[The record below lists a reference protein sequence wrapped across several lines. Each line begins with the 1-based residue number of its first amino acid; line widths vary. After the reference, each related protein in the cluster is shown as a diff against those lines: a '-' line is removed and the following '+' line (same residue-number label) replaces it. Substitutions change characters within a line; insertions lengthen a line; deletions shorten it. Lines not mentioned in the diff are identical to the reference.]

1 MDIGTIILAIS
12 LIIIMFG
19 MGLSLVKNDFIRL
32 LQHPKAII
40 VGLVN
45 QIILLPIIAY
55 VLISIFDVGTDI
67 AIGVMI
73 LAACPGGPTSNLITY
88 LAKGD
93 TGLSISLTTV
103 NSLITIFTIPFVVDF
118 ALTQFLDADEMVRI
132 NKLQMVIQI
141 FAIVII
147 PVSLGMALKRAKPIF
162 ADKMNNPVKIASA
175 AVLFL
180 VIIGLV
186 LKKKEDLIPY
196 LQQAGLTTL
205 VLNITTMLI
214 GLATAKI
221 AKLNLAQSIT
231 ISIESGIQN
240 GTMAIA
246 IASGILMNDNYAIAP
261 AIYSLIM
268 FFTGG
273 VIIAFGIKT
282 LGPKSTNRNK
292 QTGYNKGCY
301 EKH

>member
-19 MGLSLVKNDFIRL
+19 MGLSLVKDDFVRI
-32 LQHPKAII
+32 LQNPKAII
-40 VGLVN
+40 VGLLN

-55 VLISIFDVGTDI
+55 TLISVFGVGTDI

-73 LAACPGGPTSNLITY
+73 LAACPGGPTSNLITH

-93 TGLSISLTTV
+93 TGLSVSLTAA

-118 ALTQFLDADEMVRI
+118 ALTQFLDASEMI
-132 NKLQMVIQI
+132 QIDKLKTVIQI
-141 FAIVII
+141 FVIVII
-147 PVSLGMALKRAKPIF
+147 PVSIGMALKGAKPSF
-162 ADKMNNPVKIASA
+162 ADKMSKPVKVASA
-175 AVLFL
+175 VVLFL

-196 LQQAGLTTL
+196 LKQAGLITL
-205 VLNITTMLI
+205 ALNIATMLI
-214 GLATAKI
+214 GFITAKI
-221 AKLNLAQSIT
+221 AKLNFAQSIT

-246 IASGILMNDNYAIAP
+246 IASGVLMNENYAIAP
-261 AIYSLIM
+261 AVYSLIM

-273 VIIAFGIKT
+273 AIIAYGMK
-282 LGPKSTNRNK
+282 KMAKNV
-292 QTGYNKGCY
+292 
-301 EKH
+301 

>member
-19 MGLSLVKNDFIRL
+19 MGLSLVKDDFIRIF
-32 LQHPKAII
+32 QNPKAML
-40 VGLVN
+40 VGLLN

-55 VLISIFDVGTDI
+55 ILISVFDVGPDI

-73 LAACPGGPTSNLITY
+73 LAACPGGPTSNLITN

-93 TGLSISLTTV
+93 TGLSISLTTA

-118 ALTQFLDADEMVRI
+118 ALNHFLEADKMIEIDKV
-132 NKLQMVIQI
+132 QSVIQI
-141 FAIVII
+141 FAIVIV
-147 PVSLGMALKRAKPIF
+147 PVSLGMLLKRAKPDF
-162 ADKMNNPVKIASA
+162 ADKMNKPVRIASA
-175 AVLFL
+175 LVLFL
-180 VIIGLV
+180 VITALI

-196 LQQAGLTTL
+196 LEQAGLITL
-205 VLNITTMLI
+205 SLNIATMLV

-221 AKLNLAQSIT
+221 AKLNLAQSLT

-261 AIYSLIM
+261 AVYSLIM

-273 VIIAFGIKT
+273 VIIALGIKM
-282 LGPKSTNRNK
+282 LGDK
-292 QTGYNKGCY
+292 
-301 EKH
+301 

>member
-1 MDIGTIILAIS
+1 MDTGTIILAIS

-19 MGLSLVKNDFIRL
+19 MGLSLVKDDFIRL

-40 VGLVN
+40 VGLTN

-55 VLISIFDVGTDI
+55 VLISLLNVETDI

-93 TGLSISLTTV
+93 TGLSISLTTA

-118 ALTQFLDADEMVRI
+118 ALNQFLDAAEMVQI
-132 NKLQMVIQI
+132 DKLQTVIQI
-141 FAIVII
+141 FTIIII
-147 PVSLGMALKRAKPIF
+147 PVSLGMALKKVKPVF
-162 ADKMNNPVKIASA
+162 ADKMNKPVKIASA

-180 VIIGLV
+180 VIFGLV
-186 LKKKEDLIPY
+186 LKKKEELIPY
-196 LQQAGLTTL
+196 LQQAGVATL
-205 VLNITTMLI
+205 ILNITTMLI
-214 GLATAKI
+214 GFATAKI
-221 AKLNLAQSIT
+221 ARLNLAQSLT

-261 AIYSLIM
+261 AVYSLLM

-273 VIIAFGIKT
+273 IIIAFGIKA
-282 LGPKSTNRNK
+282 LGTKSTK
-292 QTGYNKGCY
+292 DKS
-301 EKH
+301 

>member
-12 LIIIMFG
+12 LVIIMFG
-19 MGLSLVKNDFIRL
+19 MGLSLVKDDFIRL
-32 LQHPKAII
+32 FQHPRAII
-40 VGLVN
+40 VGLIN

-55 VLISIFDVGTDI
+55 VLISIFDVETDI

-88 LAKGD
+88 LARGD
-93 TGLSISLTTV
+93 AGLSISLTTA

-118 ALTQFLDADEMVRI
+118 ALTQFLDANEMVQI
-132 NKLQMVIQI
+132 NKLQTVIQI
-141 FAIVII
+141 FTIVII
-147 PVSLGMALKRAKPIF
+147 PVTLGMTLKRAKPNF
-162 ADKMNNPVKIASA
+162 ADKMNKPVKIASA

-186 LKKKEDLIPY
+186 IKKKEDLIPY

-205 VLNITTMLI
+205 ALNISTMLI
-214 GLATAKI
+214 GFTTAKI
-221 AKLNLAQSIT
+221 TKLNLAQSLT

-261 AIYSLIM
+261 AVYSLLM

-273 VIIAFGIKT
+273 IIIAFGIKT
-282 LGPKSTNRNK
+282 IGSKSTNSK
-292 QTGYNKGCY
+292 
-301 EKH
+301 E

>member
-19 MGLSLVKNDFIRL
+19 MGLSLVKDDFIRL
-32 LQHPKAII
+32 FQHPKAIL
-40 VGLVN
+40 VGLLN

-55 VLISIFDVGTDI
+55 TIICVFNVGANI
-67 AIGVMI
+67 AIGLMI
-73 LAACPGGPTSNLITY
+73 LAACPGGPTSNLISH

-93 TGLSISLTTV
+93 TGLSVSLTTA

-118 ALTQFLDADEMVRI
+118 ALTQFLDANEMIQI
-132 NKLQMVIQI
+132 NKLQTVIQI

-147 PVSLGMALKRAKPIF
+147 PVSLGMALKSSKPAF
-162 ADKMNNPVKIASA
+162 ADKMNKPVKIASGI
-175 AVLFL
+175 VLFL

-196 LQQAGLTTL
+196 LQQAGVASLA
-205 VLNITTMLI
+205 LNIATMLI
-214 GLATAKI
+214 GFLTAKI
-221 AKLNLAQSIT
+221 AKLNLSQSLT

-246 IASGILMNDNYAIAP
+246 IASGILMNENFAIAP
-261 AIYSLIM
+261 AVYSLIM

-273 VIIAFGIKT
+273 VIIAFGMKKIESK
-282 LGPKSTNRNK
+282 
-292 QTGYNKGCY
+292 
-301 EKH
+301 

>member
-12 LIIIMFG
+12 LVIIMFG

-32 LQHPKAII
+32 LRHPKAIL
-40 VGLVN
+40 VGLLN

-55 VLISIFDVGTDI
+55 VLISIIDVGPDI

-93 TGLSISLTTV
+93 TGLSISLTTA
-103 NSLITIFTIPFVVDF
+103 NSLITIFTIPFVIDF
-118 ALTQFLDADEMVRI
+118 ALGHFLHADEMIEI
-132 NKLQMVIQI
+132 NKLQTIIQI

-147 PVSLGMALKRAKPIF
+147 PVSLGMLLKRAKPAF
-162 ADKMNNPVKIASA
+162 ADKMSKPVKIASG

-180 VIIGLV
+180 VIIALV

-196 LQQAGLTTL
+196 LQQAGWATL
-205 VLNITTMLI
+205 ALNITTMII
-214 GLATAKI
+214 GFITAKI
-221 AKLNLAQSIT
+221 ARLNLAQSVT
-231 ISIESGIQN
+231 ISVESGIQN

-246 IASGILMNDNYAIAP
+246 IASGVLMNDNYAIAP
-261 AIYSLIM
+261 AVYSLIM
-268 FFTGG
+268 FLTGG
-273 VIIAFGIKT
+273 IIIAFGMKV
-282 LGPKSTNRNK
+282 LGSKSVAGDK
-292 QTGYNKGCY
+292 Q
-301 EKH
+301 ELS

>member
-1 MDIGTIILAIS
+1 MDIGTIFLAIS

-32 LQHPKAII
+32 FQHPKAII
-40 VGLVN
+40 VGLIN

-55 VLISIFDVGTDI
+55 ILISIFDVETDI

-93 TGLSISLTTV
+93 AGLSISLTTA
-103 NSLITIFTIPFVVDF
+103 NSLITIFTIPFVIDF
-118 ALTQFLDADEMVRI
+118 ALTQFLDADEMIQI
-132 NKLQMVIQI
+132 NKLQTVIQI

-147 PVSLGMALKRAKPIF
+147 PVSLGMLLKRAKPTF
-162 ADKMNNPVKIASA
+162 ADKMNKPVKIASA

-186 LKKKEDLIPY
+186 IKKKEDLIPY

-205 VLNITTMLI
+205 ALNITTMLV

-221 AKLNLAQSIT
+221 AKLNLAQSLT

-261 AIYSLIM
+261 AVYSLIM

-273 VIIAFGIKT
+273 AIIALGIKT
-282 LGPKSTNRNK
+282 LGPKSTNGNK
-292 QTGYNKGCY
+292 
-301 EKH
+301 

>member
-19 MGLSLVKNDFIRL
+19 MGLSLVKDDFIRI
-32 LQHPKAII
+32 LQNPKAIL
-40 VGLVN
+40 VGLLN

-55 VLISIFDVGTDI
+55 VLIVIFDVGPDI

-73 LAACPGGPTSNLITY
+73 LAACPGGPTSNLITN

-93 TGLSISLTTV
+93 TGLSISLTTA

-118 ALTQFLDADEMVRI
+118 ALNHFLAADKMIEI
-132 NKLQMVIQI
+132 DKIQSVIQI

-147 PVSLGMALKRAKPIF
+147 PVALGMLLKHAKPDF
-162 ADKMNNPVKIASA
+162 ADKMNKPVRIASA
-175 AVLFL
+175 LVLFL
-180 VIIGLV
+180 VIAGLI

-196 LQQAGLTTL
+196 LEQAGLITL
-205 VLNITTMLI
+205 ALNIATMLV

-221 AKLNLAQSIT
+221 AKLNLAQSLT

-261 AIYSLIM
+261 AVYSLIM

-273 VIIAFGIKT
+273 VIIALGIKV
-282 LGPKSTNRNK
+282 LGNK
-292 QTGYNKGCY
+292 
-301 EKH
+301 

>member
-1 MDIGTIILAIS
+1 MDVGTVILAVS
-12 LIIIMFG
+12 LVIIMFG
-19 MGLSLVKNDFIRL
+19 MGLSLVKDDFLRL
-32 LQHPKAII
+32 LHYPKAIV
-40 VGLVN
+40 VGLLN

-55 VLISIFDVGTDI
+55 LLIGLLNVSADI
-67 AIGVMI
+67 AIGLMI

-93 TGLSISLTTV
+93 AGLSISLTTA
-103 NSLITIFTIPFVVDF
+103 NSFITIFSIPFVVDF
-118 ALTQFLDADEMVRI
+118 ALSEFLEANEMIQI
-132 NKLQMVIQI
+132 NKLQTVIQI

-147 PVSLGMALKRAKPIF
+147 PVALGMMLKQSKPDF
-162 ADKMNNPVKIASA
+162 SDKMSRPVKIASG

-196 LQQAGLTTL
+196 LQQAGWAALALNIATTL
-205 VLNITTMLI
+205 VGFI
-214 GLATAKI
+214 TAKM
-221 AKLNLAQSIT
+221 AQLNLKQALT

-261 AIYSLIM
+261 AVYSLIM

-273 VIIAFGIKT
+273 AIIAVGMKRIT
-282 LGPKSTNRNK
+282 TNVSD
-292 QTGYNKGCY
+292 
-301 EKH
+301 

>member
-1 MDIGTIILAIS
+1 MDTGTIILAIA

-19 MGLSLVKNDFIRL
+19 MGLSLVKDDFIRL
-32 LQHPKAII
+32 FQHPKAVL

-45 QIILLPIIAY
+45 QIVLLPVIAY
-55 VLISIFDVGTDI
+55 VLISILDVETDI
-67 AIGVMI
+67 AIGIMI

-93 TGLSISLTTV
+93 IGLSISLTTV
-103 NSLITIFTIPFVVDF
+103 NSLITIFTIPFVIDF
-118 ALTQFLDADEMVRI
+118 ALNQFLEADEMI
-132 NKLQMVIQI
+132 QIDKLQTVSQI
-141 FAIVII
+141 FVIVII
-147 PVSLGMALKRAKPIF
+147 PVSLGMVLKTYKPVF
-162 ADKMNNPVKIASA
+162 ADKMNKPVKIASA

-196 LQQAGLTTL
+196 LKQAGLTAL
-205 VLNITTMLI
+205 ALNITTMLV
-214 GLATAKI
+214 GLLTAKI
-221 AKLNLAQSIT
+221 VKLNLAQSRT

-261 AIYSLIM
+261 AVYSLIM
-268 FFTGG
+268 FFSGG
-273 VIIAFGIKT
+273 FVIA
-282 LGPKSTNRNK
+282 LGTRN
-292 QTGYNKGCY
+292 
-301 EKH
+301 

>member
-1 MDIGTIILAIS
+1 MDTGTIILAIS

-32 LQHPKAII
+32 FQNPKAII
-40 VGLVN
+40 VGLIN

-55 VLISIFDVGTDI
+55 TLISIFNVESDI

-73 LAACPGGPTSNLITY
+73 LAACPGGPTSNLITN

-93 TGLSISLTTV
+93 NGLSISLTTA
-103 NSLITIFTIPFVVDF
+103 NSLITIFTIPFVIDY
-118 ALTQFLDADEMVRI
+118 ALNHFLDTDKMVEI
-132 NKLQMVIQI
+132 DKSQTLIQI
-141 FAIVII
+141 FIVVII
-147 PVSLGMALKRAKPIF
+147 PVSIGMLIKRAKPNF
-162 ADKMNNPVKIASA
+162 AEKMNRPVKIASGA
-175 AVLFL
+175 ILFL

-196 LQQAGLTTL
+196 LQQAGFITL
-205 VLNITTMLI
+205 ALNVSTILV
-214 GLATAKI
+214 GLLTAKI
-221 AKLNLAQSIT
+221 VRLNLAQSIT

-261 AIYSLIM
+261 AVYSLIM
-268 FFTGG
+268 FFTAG
-273 VIIAFGIKT
+273 VIIAYSMRK
-282 LGPKSTNRNK
+282 LHVN
-292 QTGYNKGCY
+292 
-301 EKH
+301 

>member
-1 MDIGTIILAIS
+1 MDTGTIILAIA

-19 MGLSLVKNDFIRL
+19 MGLSLVKDDFIRL
-32 LQHPKAII
+32 FQHPKAVI

-45 QIILLPIIAY
+45 QIVLLPVIAY
-55 VLISIFDVGTDI
+55 VLIYLLNVETDI
-67 AIGVMI
+67 AIGIMI

-93 TGLSISLTTV
+93 IGLSISLTTV
-103 NSLITIFTIPFVVDF
+103 NSLITIFTIPFVIDF
-118 ALTQFLDADEMVRI
+118 ALTQFLEADEMVQI
-132 NKLQMVIQI
+132 NKLQTVVQI
-141 FAIVII
+141 FVIVII
-147 PVSLGMALKRAKPIF
+147 PVSLGMALKNAKPIF
-162 ADKMNNPVKIASA
+162 ADKMNKPVKIASG

-196 LQQAGLTTL
+196 LKQAGLTAL
-205 VLNITTMLI
+205 ALNITTMLV
-214 GLATAKI
+214 GLLTARI
-221 AKLNLAQSIT
+221 AKLNLTQSRT

-261 AIYSLIM
+261 AVYSLIM

-273 VIIAFGIKT
+273 IVIA
-282 LGPKSTNRNK
+282 LGMKKSN
-292 QTGYNKGCY
+292 
-301 EKH
+301 

>member
-1 MDIGTIILAIS
+1 MDIRTIILAIA
-12 LIIIMFG
+12 LVLIMFG
-19 MGLSLVKNDFIRL
+19 MGLSLVKDDFVRL
-32 LQHPKAII
+32 LQHPKAIL

-45 QIILLPIIAY
+45 QIVLLPIIAY
-55 VLISIFDVGTDI
+55 VLIVLFNVETDI
-67 AIGVMI
+67 AIGIMI
-73 LAACPGGPTSNLITY
+73 LAACPGGPASNLITH

-93 TGLSISLTTV
+93 AGLSISLTTV
-103 NSLITIFTIPFVVDF
+103 NSIITIFTIPFVVDF
-118 ALTQFLDADEMVRI
+118 ALSQFLDANETVQI
-132 NKLQMVIQI
+132 NKLKTVIQI

-147 PVSLGMALKRAKPIF
+147 PVSIGMAISRTKPGL
-162 ADKMNNPVKIASA
+162 AEKMNKPVKIASA

-186 LKKKEDLIPY
+186 LNKKEDLIPY

-205 VLNITTMLI
+205 ALNISTILI
-214 GLATAKI
+214 GFITAKL
-221 AKLNLAQSIT
+221 AKLNTVQSLT

-261 AIYSLIM
+261 AVYSLIM

-273 VIIAFGIKT
+273 AIIAFGIKT
-282 LGPKSTNRNK
+282 IQPKS
-292 QTGYNKGCY
+292 Q
-301 EKH
+301 

>member
-1 MDIGTIILAIS
+1 MDIRTIILAIA
-12 LIIIMFG
+12 LVLIMFG
-19 MGLSLVKNDFIRL
+19 MGLSLVKDDFVRL
-32 LQHPKAII
+32 LQHPKAIL

-45 QIILLPIIAY
+45 QIVLLPIIAY
-55 VLISIFDVGTDI
+55 VLIVLFNVETDI
-67 AIGVMI
+67 AIGIMI
-73 LAACPGGPTSNLITY
+73 LAACPGGPTSNLITH

-93 TGLSISLTTV
+93 AGLSISLTTV
-103 NSLITIFTIPFVVDF
+103 NSIITIFTIPFVVDF
-118 ALTQFLDADEMVRI
+118 ALSQFLDANETVQI
-132 NKLQMVIQI
+132 NKLKTVIQI

-147 PVSLGMALKRAKPIF
+147 PVSIGMAISRAKPGL
-162 ADKMNNPVKIASA
+162 AEKMNKPVKITSA

-186 LKKKEDLIPY
+186 LNKKEDLIPY

-205 VLNITTMLI
+205 ALNISTILI
-214 GLATAKI
+214 GFITAKL
-221 AKLNLAQSIT
+221 AKLNTVQSLT

-261 AIYSLIM
+261 AVYSLIM

-273 VIIAFGIKT
+273 AIIAFGIKT
-282 LGPKSTNRNK
+282 IQPKS
-292 QTGYNKGCY
+292 Q
-301 EKH
+301 

>member
-1 MDIGTIILAIS
+1 MDTGTIILAIA

-19 MGLSLVKNDFIRL
+19 MGLSLVKDDFIRL
-32 LQHPKAII
+32 FQHPKAVI

-45 QIILLPIIAY
+45 QIILLPVIAY
-55 VLISIFDVGTDI
+55 VLISLLNVETDI
-67 AIGVMI
+67 AIGIMI

-93 TGLSISLTTV
+93 IGLSISLTTV
-103 NSLITIFTIPFVVDF
+103 NSLITIFTIPFVIDF
-118 ALTQFLDADEMVRI
+118 ALTQFLEADEMVQI
-132 NKLQMVIQI
+132 NKLQTVVQI
-141 FAIVII
+141 FVIVII
-147 PVSLGMALKRAKPIF
+147 PVSLGMALKNAKPIF
-162 ADKMNNPVKIASA
+162 ADKMNKPVKIASG

-196 LQQAGLTTL
+196 LKQAGLTAL
-205 VLNITTMLI
+205 ALNITTMLV
-214 GLATAKI
+214 GLLTARI
-221 AKLNLAQSIT
+221 AKLNLTQSRT

-261 AIYSLIM
+261 AVYSLIM

-273 VIIAFGIKT
+273 IVIA
-282 LGPKSTNRNK
+282 LGMKKSN
-292 QTGYNKGCY
+292 
-301 EKH
+301 

>member
-1 MDIGTIILAIS
+1 MDIRTIILAIA
-12 LIIIMFG
+12 LVLIMFG
-19 MGLSLVKNDFIRL
+19 MGLSLVKDDFVRL
-32 LQHPKAII
+32 LQHPKAIL

-45 QIILLPIIAY
+45 QIVLLPIIAY
-55 VLISIFDVGTDI
+55 VLIVLFNVETDI
-67 AIGVMI
+67 AIGIMI
-73 LAACPGGPTSNLITY
+73 LAACPGGPTSNLITH

-93 TGLSISLTTV
+93 AGLSISLTTV
-103 NSLITIFTIPFVVDF
+103 NSIITIFTIPFVVDF
-118 ALTQFLDADEMVRI
+118 ALSQFLDANETVQI
-132 NKLQMVIQI
+132 NKLKTVIQI

-147 PVSLGMALKRAKPIF
+147 PVSIGMAISRAKPGL
-162 ADKMNNPVKIASA
+162 AEKMNKPVKIASA

-186 LKKKEDLIPY
+186 LNKKEDLIPY

-205 VLNITTMLI
+205 ALNISTILI
-214 GLATAKI
+214 GFITAKL
-221 AKLNLAQSIT
+221 AKLNTVQSLT

-261 AIYSLIM
+261 AVYSLIM

-273 VIIAFGIKT
+273 AIIAFGIKT
-282 LGPKSTNRNK
+282 IQPKS
-292 QTGYNKGCY
+292 Q
-301 EKH
+301 

>member
-12 LIIIMFG
+12 LVIIMFG

-32 LQHPKAII
+32 LRHPKAIL
-40 VGLVN
+40 VGLLN

-55 VLISIFDVGTDI
+55 VLISIIDVGPDI

-93 TGLSISLTTV
+93 TGLSISLTTA
-103 NSLITIFTIPFVVDF
+103 NSLITIFTIPFVIDF
-118 ALTQFLDADEMVRI
+118 ALGHFLHADEMIEI
-132 NKLQMVIQI
+132 NKLQTIIQI

-147 PVSLGMALKRAKPIF
+147 PVSLGMLLKRAKPAF
-162 ADKMNNPVKIASA
+162 ADKMSKPVKIASG

-180 VIIGLV
+180 VIIALV

-196 LQQAGLTTL
+196 LQQAGWATL
-205 VLNITTMLI
+205 ALNITTMII
-214 GLATAKI
+214 GFITAKI
-221 AKLNLAQSIT
+221 ARLNLAQSIT

-246 IASGILMNDNYAIAP
+246 IASGVLMNDNYAIAP
-261 AIYSLIM
+261 AVYSLIM
-268 FFTGG
+268 FLTGG
-273 VIIAFGIKT
+273 IIIAFGMKV
-282 LGPKSTNRNK
+282 LGSKSVAGDK
-292 QTGYNKGCY
+292 Q
-301 EKH
+301 ELS